1 MHWLFIGPAALL
13 LFLPASALS
22 RGTVDHGHWNEL
34 RGLTHNASHDAS
46 QAAKSSPALVIDTF
60 KNPTRNDL
68 GFWHGSGENLSVE
81 HGPGFVRLFP
91 TDPDQNFH
99 TQFDSNA
106 CYSLIPWYN
115 EYLHVIFEGTDQYSV
130 SFNQHNDDCNPQRR
144 PFPGIADSV
153 QAERYVV
160 YPASETYDED
170 DDWDDADNMHT
181 DAGRKK
187 HKHGKSKGG
196 RRTHPQANTKIPT
209 GRRELYIPL
218 THFDID
224 FNRVVSV
231 SFHGFYTNEPITLHH
246 VEIVPNVPMPSP
258 ENGYYHVPGK
268 LPSGKLVL
276 RCSRPNS
283 FAFGIDDGQ
292 PQYSQQVMRILDEE
306 GVRVT
311 FFVVGA
317 GLRDRTSNFTE
328 FYKEMLK
335 KGHQVAFHSNTHPKM
350 ESLPT
355 LADIDDEI
363 IQPIQIFR
371 DQLGIE
377 SSYFRPPF
385 GTVASRLRRELARHI
400 PNPSIVNW
408 SVDVEDWLWADTS
421 TPEKQLEAF
430 FRGVASGGNLAVMHY
445 LHPTTIGYLPE
456 FIRHVKSAGYQIMRI
471 DQCLGDVSAP
481 AL

>member
-1 MHWLFIGPAALL
+1 MHWLFIGSAALF

-22 RGTVDHGHWNEL
+22 RGIVDHGHWNEL
-34 RGLTHNASHDAS
+34 RDLTHNASHNGS
-46 QAAKSSPALVIDTF
+46 QAKSSPPLVIDTF

-68 GFWHGSGENLSVE
+68 GFWHGSGENLTVQ

-106 CYSLIPWYN
+106 CYGLIPWYN

-130 SFNQHNDDCNPQRR
+130 SFNQHNDECNPQRR

-153 QAERYVV
+153 QAERYV
-160 YPASETYDED
+160 
-170 DDWDDADNMHT
+170 
-181 DAGRKK
+181 
-187 HKHGKSKGG
+187 
-196 RRTHPQANTKIPT
+196 
-209 GRRELYIPL
+209 LYIPL
-218 THFDID
+218 AHFDID

-231 SFHGFYTNEPITLHH
+231 SFHGFYTNESITLHR
-246 VEIVPNVPMPSP
+246 VEIVPDVPLPSP
-258 ENGYYHVPGK
+258 ENGHYLVPGK
-268 LPSGKLVL
+268 MPNGKLVL

-317 GLRDRTSNFTE
+317 GLRDPTSNFTE
-328 FYKEMLK
+328 FYKEMLR

-355 LADIDDEI
+355 LAEIDDEI
-363 IQPIQIFR
+363 MQSMRIFR
-371 DQLGIE
+371 EQLGIE

-385 GTVASRLRRELARHI
+385 GTVASRLRQELARHI

-430 FRGVASGGNLAVMHY
+430 FRSVEKGGNLAVMHY

-456 FIRHVKSAGYQIMRI
+456 FIRHVKRAGYQIMRI
-471 DQCLGDVSAP
+471 DQCLGDASAP
-481 AL
+481 PL